1 MNNFIFASAYT
12 FMLFV
17 SSYVYWK
24 KGRQQGINETVAVMK
39 LFEPEAT
46 LRLKNTIES
55 DINVTSTKQ

>member
-1 MNNFIFASAYT
+1 
-12 FMLFV
+12 MLFV
-17 SSYVYWK
+17 TSYVYWM